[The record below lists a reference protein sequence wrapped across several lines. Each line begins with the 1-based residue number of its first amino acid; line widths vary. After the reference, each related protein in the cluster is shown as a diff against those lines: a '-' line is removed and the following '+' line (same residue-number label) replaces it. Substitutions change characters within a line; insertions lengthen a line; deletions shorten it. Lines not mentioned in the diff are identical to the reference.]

1 MDFDSYLE
9 KIKTHLESHGVY
21 IMFLEGDYNLGCP
34 PFGCNFEES
43 VQATIPPSQVSR
55 VGYERII
62 IYRSHIGWVAG
73 VCLENISEWKY
84 ASLQE
89 RRMFYG
95 IVILSIEKK
104 GNMCYLNMLM

>member
-1 MDFDSYLE
+1 MHFDSYLE

-43 VQATIPPSQVSR
+43 VQAAIPPSQVSR
-55 VGYERII
+55 VGYKRII
-62 IYRSHIGWVAG
+62 IYKSYIGWVAG
-73 VCLENISEWKY
+73 VCLENIDEAMY
-84 ASLQE
+84 VSLQE

-95 IVILSIEKK
+95 ILILSIEKE

>member
-1 MDFDSYLE
+1 MPFDSYLK
-9 KIKTHLESHGVY
+9 KIKTHLESNGVY
-21 IMFLEGDYNLGCP
+21 LMFLEGDYNLGCP

-43 VQATIPPSQVSR
+43 VQATISPHQVTL

-62 IYRSHIGWVAG
+62 IYKSYTGWVAG

-95 IVILSIEKK
+95 IMILSIEKK

>member
-1 MDFDSYLE
+1 MHFDSYLE

-21 IMFLEGDYNLGCP
+21 IMFLEGDYHLGCP
-34 PFGCNFEES
+34 PFACNFEES
-43 VQATIPPSQVSR
+43 VHATIPPSQVSR

-62 IYRSHIGWVAG
+62 IYKSHIGLVAG

-89 RRMFYG
+89 HRMFYG
-95 IVILSIEKK
+95 ILVLSIEKE

>member
-1 MDFDSYLE
+1 MLRLDKLL
-9 KIKTHLESHGVY
+9 KLV
-21 IMFLEGDYNLGCP
+21 YNLCCE
-34 PFGCNFEES
+34 FIF
-43 VQATIPPSQVSR
+43 
-55 VGYERII
+55 ERII
-62 IYRSHIGWVAG
+62 IYKSHIGWVAG

>member
-1 MDFDSYLE
+1 M
-9 KIKTHLESHGVY
+9 
-21 IMFLEGDYNLGCP
+21 GCP
-34 PFGCNFEES
+34 PFGRNFEES
-43 VQATIPPSQVSR
+43 VQATMPPSQVSR
-55 VGYERII
+55 VGYDRII
-62 IYRSHIGWVAG
+62 IYKSHMGWVAG

-95 IVILSIEKK
+95 IMILSIEKK

>member
-1 MDFDSYLE
+1 MHFDSYLK

-21 IMFLEGDYNLGCP
+21 IMFLEG
-34 PFGCNFEES
+34 
-43 VQATIPPSQVSR
+43 SQVPR

-62 IYRSHIGWVAG
+62 IYKSHIGWVAG

-89 RRMFYG
+89 SRMFYG
-95 IVILSIEKK
+95 ILILSIEKE